1 MKNLLLTVMAMLAI
15 AAPTTEAKDL
25 VAYFSAQGNTKAVA
39 ERIAELTGADIYRI
53 EAAEPYA
60 ANPYDDSDRI
70 QHEAYNDLRPAV
82 ANPPSQE
89 WINQY
94 DRIYV
99 GSPCWWHQPAMV
111 VCTFLETYDLSKH
124 VVIPFFTY
132 GATTYLNES
141 MQKIYKCT
149 PNSVHIPQ
157 TLPEDLDA
165 IDITRPGRP
174 DDAGIDMPGNARG
187 VEAWLTRL
195 GLLGDAGVGNIES
208 ETSANIRIYGADGQ
222 IHIELDEKLRQ
233 NTVEIYKTD
242 GYMIERLSSK
252 TSYTIEV
259 PAKSVYLLS
268 MVYGTDNR
276 RINKKLIL
284 QSLNNVNF
292 D

>member
-1 MKNLLLTVMAMLAI
+1 MKNLLLTVIAMLGI
-15 AAPTTEAKDL
+15 SVPSTQAKDL

-70 QHEAYNDLRPAV
+70 QNEAYNDLRPAV

-94 DRIYV
+94 DRIYI

-111 VCTFLETYDLSKH
+111 VCTFLETYDLSNH
-124 VVIPFFTY
+124 VIIPFFTY

-149 PNSVHIPQ
+149 PNSVHIPE

-165 IDITRPGRP
+165 DDITRPGRP

-187 VEAWLTRL
+187 VEGWLTRL
-195 GLLGDAGVGNIES
+195 GLLGNSGIADIDYDS
-208 ETSANIRIYGADGQ
+208 SDNIRIYSAGGE
-222 IHIELDEKLRQ
+222 IHIELDENISS
-233 NTVEIYKTD
+233 NTVEIYNVNGSLVQRMSGRKNYSITA
-242 GYMIERLSSK
+242 
-252 TSYTIEV
+252 

-268 MVYGTDNR
+268 MVYGPANR
-276 RINKKLIL
+276 RVNKKLVL
-284 QSLNNVNF
+284 
-292 D
+292 